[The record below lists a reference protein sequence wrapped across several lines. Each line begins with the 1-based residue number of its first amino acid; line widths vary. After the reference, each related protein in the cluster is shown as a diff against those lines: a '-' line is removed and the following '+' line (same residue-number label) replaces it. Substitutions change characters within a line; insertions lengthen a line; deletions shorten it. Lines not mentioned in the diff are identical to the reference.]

1 METGTILVGRY
12 LIERHLSKG
21 GQGNVYLAQDL
32 RLSNRL
38 CAVKRVQATLDLTDT
53 KAQVAQNL
61 FQSEAAMLAQLKHAN
76 LPIIYDF
83 FTEADASYL
92 VMEFVPGKTLQSIL
106 EQHPKGLPEAQVVEW
121 ANQLVTVLQ
130 YLHNQNPPIVF
141 RDLKPANVMLDKD
154 DKIKLIDFGIARHFK
169 TENSRDTVVAG
180 TPGYLSPEGYGREQT
195 DTRTDVYSL
204 GVLLIVLL
212 TGINPSSY
220 GFSIPNPRKIRSDIS
235 VGLDHTLARAIALK
249 KEDRY
254 QAMADFA
261 QALQNRVIIEERTVV
276 GFMPN
281 PDLTTTI
288 LDRPAPVVVPAV
300 IPAPEGEKPKAE
312 LPVWAVALLAMLGT
326 IFVGGLGLLG
336 GTWLLGSQLNNTAP
350 YTPVASER
358 NMLKETESAPLLVDL
373 GQEKT
378 ASPLLLPT
386 YTAQPTYTALPT
398 YTAVKLPT
406 AVPTQPSVLTTV
418 QMDVIRDGFVVFD
431 TTSNTGQQLFIANA
445 DGSNLRQLTDSSGVK
460 EEAAVS
466 ANNEWIAYGVNNNGA
481 YDEIWV
487 IQPDGTDEQRLPIQA
502 PNPRLPA
509 WNPATNQLAFE
520 SGGQIWQFDFNSA
533 DEYQLTK
540 GLQHRNASWSQDGRY
555 LITMVLVGDVWQI
568 AVLDTKIQQEQ
579 IITNES
585 SYNHRFPEISPDGQ
599 WIVYNTSTL
608 KQNAPM
614 HIGIVRINGRDHQI
628 LTTTGANGRPN
639 WSPDG
644 QKIIFNTDRSG
655 AWEVFVMD
663 ADGSNQKRL
672 VKTNGNAQRAD
683 WGMR

>member
-300 IPAPEGEKPKAE
+300 IPVPEGQKRTK
-312 LPVWAVALLAMLGT
+312 LAWIWGVGAGLITAIMFLA
-326 IFVGGLGLLG
+326 ISLAINKSNEQAKNKDFV
-336 GTWLLGSQLNNTAP
+336 NNAIQS
-350 YTPVASER
+350 PVASNLADSEQNIR
-358 NMLKETESAPLLVDL
+358 VEQTQIVVVIHITATYAPT
-373 GQEKT
+373 KT
-378 ASPLLLPT
+378 
-386 YTAQPTYTALPT
+386 
-398 YTAVKLPT
+398 
-406 AVPTQPSVLTTV
+406 VPTPLPSNTPLSTDIPFINSAYLTIGSVAKVSNNVPEVNLRRSPGSVNKPSTDLITKIPKGERV
-418 QMDVIRDGFVVFD
+418 HIIGGPEAIFGKNWWEVEWNDYRGWMAED
-431 TTSNTGQQLFIANA
+431 TTEKGVILVPVLQSSYCSSLNINVGDIVQVASNI
-445 DGSNLRQLTDSSGVK
+445 SSGLSVRK
-460 EEAAVS
+460 SPGYLLKNDEVDIIASFPIDAVTRVVGGPEY
-466 ANNEWIAYGVNNNGA
+466 ADDGVWW
-481 YDEIWV
+481 EIDYQGIQGWV
-487 IQPDGTDEQRLPIQA
+487 A
-502 PNPRLPA
+502 
-509 WNPATNQLAFE
+509 
-520 SGGQIWQFDFNSA
+520 
-533 DEYQLTK
+533 
-540 GLQHRNASWSQDGRY
+540 
-555 LITMVLVGDVWQI
+555 
-568 AVLDTKIQQEQ
+568 
-579 IITNES
+579 ES
-585 SYNHRFPEISPDGQ
+585 SQS
-599 WIVYNTSTL
+599 
-608 KQNAPM
+608 K
-614 HIGIVRINGRDHQI
+614 GRALYACD
-628 LTTTGANGRPN
+628 
-639 WSPDG
+639 
-644 QKIIFNTDRSG
+644 
-655 AWEVFVMD
+655 
-663 ADGSNQKRL
+663 
-672 VKTNGNAQRAD
+672 
-683 WGMR
+683 